1 MSKRISD
8 NLHQL
13 IISLTKSEKRY
24 FKIDNSNSKQIL
36 LFDVIDK
43 LKDYDSTLLIKK
55 VKDASITNQLAL
67 NKSRL
72 YASVLKSLRAFHSN
86 NTIDSQLINMY
97 LNAELLFNKTLYKQS
112 KKILTQAKK
121 IADKHEKHNILILLS
136 KLEKK
141 LFEKNNYSGVDTE
154 RIEDIINSDK
164 SLGLSILNHVEFW
177 GLKSLLFS
185 HMYKQGQARTKA
197 EQEEFNGIIKHP
209 LLKDYKNATTT
220 ESKYLYNHIYSA
232 YHFSSNQFSESYDYL
247 MKNVNLIEDNPAI
260 FKEEPNTLFA
270 ILTNVIFIGN
280 QLKKYD
286 EVEILLAK
294 LNALVTKLEK
304 TANDDLKLKLFG
316 SIYSLE
322 IHMYVQKAEFEKA
335 YALIPKI
342 VFGIQKYGNKVP
354 PIRLAD
360 FYYSMTAVCIALQ
373 KYSEALQY
381 INQLFSSVKIAET
394 EDLYAFAQLIKIM
407 IHYELEHTDLLPY
420 ITQSTY
426 RCLKKNEKFYKSE
439 KLILTTYKSVL
450 NNPTEETELFKK
462 LVTDLKAENEE
473 VMLNHFDFIS
483 FFESKITGDSMD
495 ETLNVKRQ

>member
-1 MSKRISD
+1 MSKRNYD

-13 IISLTKSEKRY
+13 ILSLTKSEKRY
-24 FKIDNSNSKQIL
+24 FKIDNSNSKQIV
-36 LFDVIDK
+36 LFDAIDK
-43 LKDYDSTLLIKK
+43 LKDYDSALLTKKIKDK
-55 VKDASITNQLAL
+55 LITSQLAL

-86 NTIDSQLINMY
+86 NTVDSQLINMY

-121 IADKHEKHNILILLS
+121 IADKHEKHNILILIS

-141 LFEKNNYSGVDTE
+141 LFEKNNYSGIDTKS
-154 RIEDIINSDK
+154 IEHIINSDK
-164 SLGLSILNHVEFW
+164 SLGTSILNHVEFW

-197 EQEEFNGIIKHP
+197 EQKEFNNIVKHP
-209 LLKDYKNATTT
+209 LLKDYKNALTT

-232 YHFSSNQFSESYDYL
+232 YHFSSNQFAESYDYL

-260 FKEEPNTLFA
+260 FKEEPNTLFS

-280 QLKKYD
+280 QLRKYD
-286 EVEILLAK
+286 EVEVLLVK
-294 LNALVTKLEK
+294 LNTLVKQLEK
-304 TANDDLKLKLFG
+304 TATDDLQLKLFG

-381 INQLFSSVKIAET
+381 INQLFSSVKIVET

-426 RCLKKNEKFYKSE
+426 RCLKKTEKFYKSE
-439 KLILTTYKSVL
+439 KLILNTYKSVL
-450 NNPTEETELFKK
+450 NNPIKETELFKQ
-462 LVTDLKAENEE
+462 LVADLKTENEE
-473 VMLNHFDFIS
+473 VMLNHFDYVS
-483 FFESKITGDSMD
+483 FFESKIMGTTMAKV
-495 ETLNVKRQ
+495 LNKKR